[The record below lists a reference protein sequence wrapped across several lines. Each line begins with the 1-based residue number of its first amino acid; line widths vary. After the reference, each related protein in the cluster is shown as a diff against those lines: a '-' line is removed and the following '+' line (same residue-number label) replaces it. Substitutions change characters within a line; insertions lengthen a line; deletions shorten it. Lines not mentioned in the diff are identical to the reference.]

1 VASNDNVVITLDLP
15 AWGAGNRIKVLKS
28 RDFNNRN
35 RFIGAVFD
43 ETEAGITGVDLAVAE
58 SDTLVLLFIITV
70 I

>member
-1 VASNDNVVITLDLP
+1 MASNDNVLITLDLP
-15 AWGAGNRIKVLKS
+15 AWGGNRIKVLKS

-43 ETEAGITGVDLAVAE
+43 ETEAGITGVDFAVAE